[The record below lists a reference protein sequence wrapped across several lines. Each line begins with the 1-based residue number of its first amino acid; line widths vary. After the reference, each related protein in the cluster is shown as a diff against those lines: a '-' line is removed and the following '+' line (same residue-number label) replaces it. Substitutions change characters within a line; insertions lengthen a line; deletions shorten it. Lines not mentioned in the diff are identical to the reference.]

1 MKASPNQ
8 DLTGS
13 DRNFTILRR
22 YALQANNRSKSL
34 FFFLLCLQVNI
45 LFAQDADSTKK
56 LAYLSGAV
64 TVTNNGISLIPT
76 FSLGKPA
83 AIFNLSMGKKKLSF
97 EPELRFSLQGK
108 PWSFIFWWR
117 YQLIRNNRWMVNIGA
132 HPALNFMTET
142 LFVNGAY
149 VEKTVARRY
158 LAGELSPNYLLT
170 KNISIGIYYLYARGI
185 DNGGTRN
192 THFLTVNAGFSNIE
206 LPGRLVFKVVPQ
218 FYYLNLDRR
227 EGYYFTATTTL
238 ARKNFPIAVQSIV
251 NKEIHTN
258 IAASKNF
265 VWNLSLIY
273 SFNRKYVQ
281 QQ

>member
-1 MKASPNQ
+1 MRASLNKN
-8 DLTGS
+8 LS
-13 DRNFTILRR
+13 KSNKKFIKLRR
-22 YALQANNRSKSL
+22 YALRLDTRSKL
-34 FFFLLCLQVNI
+34 LGLFLLCLQVNI
-45 LFAQDADSTKK
+45 LVAQEADSTKK
-56 LAYLSGAV
+56 PAHLSGAV

-76 FSLGKPA
+76 FSLSKPA

-117 YQLIRNNRWMVNIGA
+117 YQLIHNNKWIVNIGT
-132 HPALNFMTET
+132 HPALNFMIER
-142 LFVNGAY
+142 LAVNGAY
-149 VEKTVARRY
+149 IEKIIARRY

-170 KNISIGIYYLYARGI
+170 KNISVGMYYLYSRGL
-185 DNGGTRN
+185 DNGTTRN
-192 THFLTVNAGFSNIE
+192 THFLTVNAGISNIG

-218 FYYLNLDRR
+218 VYYLNLDRR
-227 EGYYFTATTTL
+227 EGYYVTATATL
-238 ARKNFPIAVQSIV
+238 TRKNFPLTIQSIV
-251 NKEIHTN
+251 NKKIHTN
-258 IAASKNF
+258 IVASKNF